1 MKKTLV
7 ICDIQP
13 EYEKYFKFDTE
24 AFCKHL
30 NQVYHRYTEVIF
42 FYSGYETLNMI
53 KEHELIEWLYENGV
67 NDKTL
72 DAITFIDK
80 GYGFI
85 IDAIDDKTI
94 NEQDLLNGIEYL
106 ASKYESDETLD
117 MFIND
122 NQMHYNEA
130 MPIIESIN
138 TPIIFYGGSTE
149 ACLLELIFIAKAIS
163 KKYTID
169 KRYTYE

>member
-7 ICDIQP
+7 ICGIQP

-24 AFCKHL
+24 EFCKHL

-42 FYSGYETLNMI
+42 FYNGYETLNMI
-53 KEHELIEWLYENGV
+53 KEHELIEWLYENGT
-67 NDKTL
+67 NTETL
-72 DAITFIDK
+72 DTITFIDK
-80 GYGFI
+80 GYAFI
-85 IDAIDDKTI
+85 IDAIDDKSI
-94 NEQDLLNGIEYL
+94 DEHDLLMGIKYL
-106 ASKYESDETLD
+106 ASGKEFDETLD
-117 MFIND
+117 IFIND

-149 ACLLELIFIAKAIS
+149 ACLLELIFIAKALN
-163 KKYTID
+163 KEYTID
-169 KRYTYE
+169 ERYTYK